1 MVCNSL
7 GGLGREAWEWLVAA
21 FRRKADGMQSMVEKQ
36 RVTMLLQ
43 TSLAEIT
50 IAVQNRNSMI
60 LDANATVVA
69 RERSQTLGEDDEVMA
84 DVQLGDVIEAGAGA

>member
-1 MVCNSL
+1 M
-7 GGLGREAWEWLVAA
+7 AA

>member
-1 MVCNSL
+1 MNN
-7 GGLGREAWEWLVAA
+7 AA
-21 FRRKADGMQSMVEKQ
+21 MNRSPRAERLD
-36 RVTMLLQ
+36 TMLLQ